1 MKGLLIVC
9 YASSIILF
17 SILFV
22 VLLVMFFTSV
32 YSCFSKKIQGK
43 LSAKIGI
50 TFLVGCVCPWVLLL
64 VTYLIGQFRQLLML

>member
-1 MKGLLIVC
+1 MNILLIVC

-22 VLLVMFFTSV
+22 VSLVVFFTSV

-43 LSAKIGI
+43 LSAKIVVA
-50 TFLVGCVCPWVLLL
+50 FLVGCVCPWVLLL
-64 VTYLIGQFRQLLML
+64 VIHLACQLKQLLML